1 MNIADTVAAADP
13 LGPTAIVIAS
23 SSLAPEALRG
33 KPQDALLVLMT
44 GRELGI
50 GPMQA
55 LRMVTVIRGRVTLS
69 ADATIALVRRSD
81 QCVEWRMVESTAERA
96 TYSTTRRGDTSPT
109 VLTWTMEQA
118 RVAGLVRGGGQWQT
132 YPEAMLRARCAAA
145 LARIVY
151 PDLVAGVYDPDELA
165 GTDAPVAASR
175 PAQTTTPAPASFEST
190 DERRDATAR
199 ILAHGDD
206 AAEYIE
212 EMLQRDGL
220 DLGTA
225 PLGRVNG
232 AASYLDTQ
240 RGADALEAWRAKRE
254 AALSAPVEYPG
265 EGDHE

>member
-1 MNIADTVAAADP
+1 MSIADVVSAADP
-13 LGPTAIVIAS
+13 LGPTAVVIAS

-81 QCVEWRMVESTAERA
+81 QCIEWRMVESTAERA

-165 GTDAPVAASR
+165 GTDATVATSR
-175 PAQTTTPAPASFEST
+175 PAPTSTPAPESP

-206 AAEYIE
+206 AAEWVE
-212 EMLQRDGL
+212 EQLQRDGL
-220 DLGTA
+220 DIGTA
-225 PLGRVNG
+225 PLGRVRG

-240 RGADALEAWRAKRE
+240 RGADALAAWRAKRE
-254 AALSAPVEYPG
+254 EALNAPVEYPG
-265 EGDHE
+265 ENGHE

>member
-1 MNIADTVAAADP
+1 
-13 LGPTAIVIAS
+13 
-23 SSLAPEALRG
+23 
-33 KPQDALLVLMT
+33 
-44 GRELGI
+44 
-50 GPMQA
+50 
-55 LRMVTVIRGRVTLS
+55 
-69 ADATIALVRRSD
+69 
-81 QCVEWRMVESTAERA
+81 
-96 TYSTTRRGDTSPT
+96 
-109 VLTWTMEQA
+109 MEQA

-165 GTDAPVAASR
+165 GTDAPVATSR
-175 PAQTTTPAPASFEST
+175 PAPAAVPAPESA

-240 RGADALEAWRAKRE
+240 RGADALEAWRARRE

>member
-165 GTDAPVAASR
+165 GTDAPAPVSR
-175 PAQTTTPAPASFEST
+175 PAPTSTPAPDSP

-206 AAEYIE
+206 AAEWVE
-212 EMLQRDGL
+212 EQLQRDGL

-225 PLGRVNG
+225 PVGRVVG

-240 RGADALEAWRAKRE
+240 RGADALAAWRARRE
-254 AALSAPVEYPG
+254 AALNAPVEYPG
-265 EGDHE
+265 ENDHE

>member
-1 MNIADTVAAADP
+1 MSIADVVSAADP

-96 TYSTTRRGDTSPT
+96 TYSTTRRGDASPT

-165 GTDAPVAASR
+165 GTDAPVPTSR
-175 PAQTTTPAPASFEST
+175 PAPTSTPAPESA

-225 PLGRVNG
+225 PVGRVVG

-254 AALSAPVEYPG
+254 AALNAPVEYPG
-265 EGDHE
+265 ESDHE